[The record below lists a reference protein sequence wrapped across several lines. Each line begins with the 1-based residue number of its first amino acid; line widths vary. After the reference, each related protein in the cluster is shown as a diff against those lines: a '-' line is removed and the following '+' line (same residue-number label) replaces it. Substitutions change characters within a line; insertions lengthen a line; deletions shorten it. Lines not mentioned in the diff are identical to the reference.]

1 MAGEWRY
8 TTLGDLIDI
17 KHGFAFEGRF
27 IHEEPRGDV
36 LLTPGNFALR
46 GGFKGDKFKYHEG
59 PISEEFVL
67 RKGDLL
73 VTMTDLSKQSDTLG
87 YPALVP
93 TCPEGKRFL
102 HNQRLGKISLRE
114 PTKTDVKYIYYVL
127 CGSEYRHEVLASVTG
142 TTVRHTSPDR
152 IKQFRFLLPPLP
164 EQRAIANILGTLDDK
179 IELNRRMNET
189 LESMA
194 RALFKDWFVDFGPT
208 RAKIEGR
215 DPYLAPETWDL
226 FPDKLDEDGKPE
238 GWTAVGVGEVVELLD
253 SKRIPLSSREREKR
267 RGLFPYHGAT
277 GVMDYVNDFLF
288 DEILLLVGE
297 DGSVARP
304 NGRPFTQYVWGKIW
318 VNNHAHVLRGVG
330 VSVEQLKCFFDRVDI
345 GPYVTG
351 AVQPKLN
358 QANLK
363 RVQFPKASPKLH
375 QSLDG
380 IIQPWFARIRLNDDE
395 AKILAQTRDLL
406 LPKLMSGEVRVGD
419 VDKFVQEST

>member
-1 MAGEWRY
+1 MAGKWQE
-8 TTLGDLIDI
+8 TTLGEVIELKRGYDLPKRERFPGPVPLVSSSGVTDYHTAS
-17 KHGFAFEGRF
+17 KVAGPGVVTGRYGTLGEVFFVREDFWPLNTTLYVRDFKSNNPRF
-27 IHEEPRGDV
+27 ISYFLKSIDFLPFSDKAAVPGLNRNHLHQAPVWFPDDV
-36 LLTPGNFALR
+36 N
-46 GGFKGDKFKYHEG
+46 
-59 PISEEFVL
+59 
-67 RKGDLL
+67 
-73 VTMTDLSKQSDTLG
+73 
-87 YPALVP
+87 
-93 TCPEGKRFL
+93 
-102 HNQRLGKISLRE
+102 
-114 PTKTDVKYIYYVL
+114 
-127 CGSEYRHEVLASVTG
+127 
-142 TTVRHTSPDR
+142 
-152 IKQFRFLLPPLP
+152 
-164 EQRAIANILGTLDDK
+164 EQRAIAHILGTLDDK

-189 LESMA
+189 LEAMA

>member
-1 MAGEWRY
+1 MARITPCLENGKIARFDPLTSESM
-8 TTLGDLIDI
+8 TAAHGSTELI
-17 KHGFAFEGRF
+17 
-27 IHEEPRGDV
+27 V
-36 LLTPGNFALR
+36 LR
-46 GGFKGDKFKYHEG
+46 GRPNVTDTD
-59 PISEEFVL
+59 FVYYL
-67 RKGDLL
+67 TKWPEVRNYAIGQ
-73 VTMTDLSKQSDTLG
+73 MTGTSGRQR
-87 YPALVP
+87 VP
-93 TCPEGKRFL
+93 TDCFDHL
-102 HNQRLGKISLRE
+102 TIA
-114 PTKTDVKYIYYVL
+114 I
-127 CGSEYRHEVLASVTG
+127 
-142 TTVRHTSPDR
+142 
-152 IKQFRFLLPPLP
+152 PPLP
-164 EQRAIANILGTLDDK
+164 KQHAIAHILGTLDDK

-189 LESMA
+189 LEAMA

-215 DPYLAPETWDL
+215 DPYLAQEMWDL
-226 FPDKLDEDGKPE
+226 FPEELDVDGKPE

-253 SKRIPLSSREREKR
+253 SKRIPLSSRERGKR

-277 GVMDYVNDFLF
+277 GVMDYVDDFLF

-363 RVQFPKASPKLH
+363 RVQFPKGSPKLH

-406 LPKLMSGEVRVGD
+406 LPKLMSGEVRVSD
-419 VDKFVQEST
+419 VVKIVQDFT

>member
-1 MAGEWRY
+1 MAVKWQE
-8 TTLGDLIDI
+8 TTLGEVIELKRGYDLPKRERFPGPVPLVSSSGVTDYHTVS
-17 KHGFAFEGRF
+17 KVAGPGVVTGRYGTLGEVFFVREDFWPLNTTLYVRDFKNNDPRF
-27 IHEEPRGDV
+27 ISYFLKGIDFLPFSDKAAVPGLNRNHLHQAPVWFPDDV
-36 LLTPGNFALR
+36 N
-46 GGFKGDKFKYHEG
+46 
-59 PISEEFVL
+59 
-67 RKGDLL
+67 
-73 VTMTDLSKQSDTLG
+73 
-87 YPALVP
+87 
-93 TCPEGKRFL
+93 
-102 HNQRLGKISLRE
+102 
-114 PTKTDVKYIYYVL
+114 
-127 CGSEYRHEVLASVTG
+127 
-142 TTVRHTSPDR
+142 
-152 IKQFRFLLPPLP
+152 
-164 EQRAIANILGTLDDK
+164 EQRAIAHILGTLDDK

-189 LESMA
+189 LEAMA

-208 RAKIEGR
+208 CAKAEGR

-226 FPDKLDEDGKPE
+226 FPDKLDEDGKPQ

>member
-1 MAGEWRY
+1 MAGEWRV
-8 TTLGDLIDI
+8 LPFS
-17 KHGFAFEGRF
+17 HA
-27 IHEEPRGDV
+27 V
-36 LLTPGNFALR
+36 LLNPGVHLERGTAYPFVDMAAVNSSTRSVQSISHREYSGGGSRFRSGDTLMARITPCLENGKIARFDPLTSESMTAAHGSTELIVLR
-46 GGFKGDKFKYHEG
+46 GRPNVTDTD
-59 PISEEFVL
+59 FVYYL
-67 RKGDLL
+67 TKWPEVRNYAIGQ
-73 VTMTDLSKQSDTLG
+73 MTGTSGRQR
-87 YPALVP
+87 VP
-93 TCPEGKRFL
+93 TDCFDHL
-102 HNQRLGKISLRE
+102 TIA
-114 PTKTDVKYIYYVL
+114 I
-127 CGSEYRHEVLASVTG
+127 
-142 TTVRHTSPDR
+142 
-152 IKQFRFLLPPLP
+152 PPLP
-164 EQRAIANILGTLDDK
+164 KQHAIAHILGTLDDK

-189 LESMA
+189 LEAMA

-215 DPYLAPETWDL
+215 DPYLAQEMWDL
-226 FPDKLDEDGKPE
+226 FPEELDVDGKPE

-253 SKRIPLSSREREKR
+253 SKRIPLSSRERGKR

-277 GVMDYVNDFLF
+277 GVMDYVDDFLF

-363 RVQFPKASPKLH
+363 RVQFPKGSPKLH

-406 LPKLMSGEVRVGD
+406 LPKLMSGEVRVSD
-419 VDKFVQEST
+419 VVKIVQDFT